1 MYNYDRAFNLHFEL
15 TNKCNSRCILCPR
28 TVLDNDIPTQDPNL
42 NLSEITLDNYKKIF
56 YNNKNDI
63 RKILL
68 CGNLGDPIIAKD
80 IFEITEYS
88 LSSVLNKTQGKFDV
102 RTNGSLRTK
111 KWWSEYGKLCKG
123 VKPGVVFGI
132 DGLKDT
138 SHIYRVNTSFE
149 KVIENA
155 AAFIEQGG
163 VAIWQFIIFKH
174 NVHQLEDAKELAR
187 KMGFHN
193 FLSFNNTRE
202 EKINY
207 VWKGKN
213 YTLENFDTNMTEPHE
228 DGKIHCLAHKN
239 NMIYI
244 DSFGNVFPCCW
255 VPVDLDHDIT
265 MNSFI
270 KEKAWDK
277 DFIKILQNDWFSH
290 ILPMSFESFPIP
302 MCKQVCSKK
311 STASG
316 RSQVESTASAHKYK
330 ERVVEMGGLGSR
342 EYIKL

>member
-1 MYNYDRAFNLHFEL
+1 MYNYGGDFVLHFEL
-15 TNKCNSRCILCPR
+15 TNKCNARCILCPR
-28 TVLDNDIPTQDPNL
+28 TILDNDIPTQDPNL

-56 YNNKNDI
+56 YYNKNDI
-63 RKILL
+63 RKILM

-111 KWWSEYGKLCKG
+111 KWWSEYGKLCRG
-123 VKPGVVFGI
+123 VESGVVFGI
-132 DGLKDT
+132 DGLEDT

-155 AAFIEQGG
+155 EAFIKQGG
-163 VAIWQFIIFKH
+163 LATWQFIIFKH

-187 KMGFHN
+187 KMGFHS

-207 VWKGKN
+207 VWKEKN
-213 YTLENFDTNMTEPHE
+213 YTLENFDINSTKPHE

-255 VPVDLDHDIT
+255 VPVDLDNDIT

-277 DFIKILQNDWFSH
+277 DFVKILQNDWFSQ

-302 MCKQVCSKK
+302 VCKHICSEK
-311 STASG
+311 STENTNKSKG
-316 RSQVESTASAHKYK
+316 
-330 ERVVEMGGLGSR
+330 RVVEMGGLGSR

>member
-1 MYNYDRAFNLHFEL
+1 MYNYGGDFILHFEL
-15 TNKCNSRCILCPR
+15 TNKCNARCALCKR
-28 TVLDNDIPTQDPNL
+28 TVLDNDTPTQDPNL

-56 YNNKNDI
+56 YNNENNI
-63 RKILL
+63 IKILL

-111 KWWSEYGKLCKG
+111 EWWSEYGKLCRG
-123 VKPGVVFGI
+123 VEPGVVFGI

-174 NVHQLEDAKELAR
+174 NVHQLENAKELAQ
-187 KMGFHN
+187 KMGFHS
-193 FLSFNNTRE
+193 FISFNNDRK

-213 YTLENFDTNMTEPHE
+213 YTLENFATNTTKPHE
-228 DGKIHCLAHKN
+228 DGKIQCLAHRN

-244 DSFGNVFPCCW
+244 NSFGNVFPCCW
-255 VPVDLDHDIT
+255 VPHDLDNDIT
-265 MNSFI
+265 MKYFI
-270 KEKAWDK
+270 AEKAWEK
-277 DFIKILQNDWFSH
+277 DFIKILQNDWFSQ

-311 STASG
+311 STEDANKSKG
-316 RSQVESTASAHKYK
+316 
-330 ERVVEMGGLGSR
+330 RVVEMGGLGSR